1 MIPQLTG
8 KKNRFILL
16 IIIFLFLNT
25 ISLKEKNV
33 IFGNVEHIKVIGLEN
48 HLNESIKDKLSYLKN
63 NRLFSINKEILK
75 KQITNYNYIES
86 FKVFKLYPDNLL
98 LSLEQT
104 KFLASTLRQNKK
116 YLIGSNA
123 KLIDFDLFSENK
135 DLPMIYG
142 NFQPEDFIT
151 LKKKIN
157 HSPIDFNNI
166 KNFFFYPGLRWD
178 IQNNNNIKIKLPYRN
193 IDEALIIAKKIIDN
207 NNTEINTID
216 LRIKNQI
223 ILTNE

>member
-123 KLIDFDLFSENK
+123 KLIDFQK
-135 DLPMIYG
+135 
-142 NFQPEDFIT
+142 
-151 LKKKIN
+151 
-157 HSPIDFNNI
+157 
-166 KNFFFYPGLRWD
+166 
-178 IQNNNNIKIKLPYRN
+178 IKIF
-193 IDEALIIAKKIIDN
+193 
-207 NNTEINTID
+207 
-216 LRIKNQI
+216 Q
-223 ILTNE
+223 